1 MLDQSINRSQNHGGD
16 QIYTVEVLDS
26 EHFYSPRDKNEYYSS
41 FPEPWNKQPRND
53 IKAEIEIK
61 SLDSIKIPSSKDAR
75 MVHTLCGALR
85 QSKLFI
91 KPNFPSIREFSNIRK
106 FWEQKILWTLQQL
119 LTAIAL
125 DQNHTIILSISWRS
139 NSSKNAPNGGQT
151 SAKMTAVENG
161 GGCKSAAKRRQK

>member
-61 SLDSIKIPSSKDAR
+61 SLDSIKKYLLQRTPGWFILCVAPS
-75 MVHTLCGALR
+75 G
-85 QSKLFI
+85 
-91 KPNFPSIREFSNIRK
+91 NPSYS
-106 FWEQKILWTLQQL
+106 
-119 LTAIAL
+119 
-125 DQNHTIILSISWRS
+125 
-139 NSSKNAPNGGQT
+139 
-151 SAKMTAVENG
+151 
-161 GGCKSAAKRRQK
+161 